1 METKIKIR
9 FGLGYCEYNINA
21 GEWIPLPWGEIE
33 FKEFIKVIGH
43 LYQSRGGHWIWD
55 FPPQAIIGY
64 GRFNPTALFYFTG
77 KVKVKYD
84 KVLFEENGGKIKFF
98 NGMRIGEKKVI
109 IFDGKI
115 IPSEIF
121 RIENVVRKYFNEQF
135 IFSVRQYCLSNN
147 VKNFYRQGH
156 LDVFPL
162 FIREDWDNL
171 SQFISKKLDEVIEN
185 GKIKNNWDYEF
196 VNRRKIFNH
205 QFFGNIK
212 IYWLGEDYWAIRLI
226 NGGEAYIVSPDHIQE
241 PVILY
246 SKKDAWFIAEHP
258 LPSSNNT
265 D

>member
-9 FGLGYCEYNINA
+9 FGLSFAEYNLNQ

-33 FKEFIKVIGH
+33 LKEVVQVIGH
-43 LYQSRGGHWIWD
+43 LYQSRRGCWYWHL
-55 FPPQAIIGY
+55 PKETIIGY
-64 GRFNPTALFYFTG
+64 GRYNPTAKFYFQG
-77 KVKVKYD
+77 KVSIIND
-84 KVLFEENGGKIKFF
+84 KTLFKNEKLQY
-98 NGMRIGEKKVI
+98 GMRIGDRKSI
-109 IFDGKI
+109 IFDGRF

-121 RIENVVRKYFNEQF
+121 RVESIVRKYLQPEF
-135 IFSVRQYCLSNN
+135 ISSVRQYCLSDE
-147 VKNFYRQGH
+147 VKIFYRQGH
-156 LDVFPL
+156 LDIFPL

-171 SQFISKKLDEVIEN
+171 SQFLSKKLDYIIQK
-185 GKIKNNWDYEF
+185 GKIENNWDYEF
-196 VNRRKIFNH
+196 VNRNRIFNH

-226 NGGEAYIVSPDHIQE
+226 NGGEAYIVSPDHIIE

-246 SKKDAWFIAEHP
+246 SKKDAWFFAEHP